1 MAKIKLLACIAVL
14 VVHLA
19 FGEEQAPSDVSV
31 ESVPYTTPTAS
42 KVGVYL
48 AEDFDNP
55 SLLDKKWIKSNS
67 KKPDVDEELAQYDG
81 KWSIEEL
88 ERFPLKGDR
97 GLVLASES
105 RHAAIS
111 SKLDKPFKFDGGKT
125 LVIQYEV
132 AFQKPHTC
140 GGAYLKLLTDGPHI
154 KDLTQFNDKT
164 PYSIMFGP
172 DKCGPTSKVHF
183 IIRHKNPKNNTITEK
198 HCLKLKTEETVFT
211 DHQPHLFTLV
221 VKPDNS
227 YSFFLDQELQYEGD
241 LLSEDDFNPP
251 INPPKEIVDK
261 NDVKPE
267 DWDER
272 SKIPDESAVKP
283 DDWDESEPE
292 SIPDESSS
300 MPDDWLEEEPTH
312 IPDTAAV
319 KPTDWDNEMDGEWE
333 PPLINNPKCE
343 DRSGCGPWS
352 RPLMKNPKYKGK
364 WKQPLIDN
372 PNYRGKW
379 TPRLIHNPDYFY
391 DKNPLKSSPIGAVG
405 FELWS
410 ISDKIYFDNVVIAD
424 DEVHAEK
431 WSEVTWSLKKKNVS
445 HESESVFGAVIRY
458 TNENPWLWAVYVVVI
473 AVTVVLIVITCCTSK
488 EKSSLNESSK
498 KTDESVP
505 DVDPEVSDEE
515 QEADIKEDEEVDSKS
530 ADDDEENVD
539 VEADQTNEDQVP
551 SSPRKRRTRKD

>member
-1 MAKIKLLACIAVL
+1 
-14 VVHLA
+14 
-19 FGEEQAPSDVSV
+19 
-31 ESVPYTTPTAS
+31 
-42 KVGVYL
+42 
-48 AEDFDNP
+48 
-55 SLLDKKWIKSNS
+55 
-67 KKPDVDEELAQYDG
+67 
-81 KWSIEEL
+81 
-88 ERFPLKGDR
+88 
-97 GLVLASES
+97 
-105 RHAAIS
+105 
-111 SKLDKPFKFDGGKT
+111 
-125 LVIQYEV
+125 
-132 AFQKPHTC
+132 
-140 GGAYLKLLTDGPHI
+140 
-154 KDLTQFNDKT
+154 
-164 PYSIMFGP
+164 MFGP

-183 IIRHKNPKNNTITEK
+183 IIRHKNPRNNTITEK
-198 HCLKLKTEETVFT
+198 HCLKLKTEESVFT

-251 INPPKEIVDK
+251 INPPKEIIDK

-272 SKIPDESAVKP
+272 SKIPDENAVKP

-300 MPDDWLEEEPTH
+300 MPNDWLEEEPTH

-319 KPTDWDNEMDGEWE
+319 KPTDWDNDMDGEWE

-391 DKNPLKSSPIGAVG
+391 DKNPLKSSPIVFKKEHAVTTFIIKKTLCMLCLIKFYGAIG

-410 ISDKIYFDNVVIAD
+410 ISDKIYFDNIIIAD
-424 DEVHAEK
+424 DESHAEK
-431 WSEVTWSLKKKNVS
+431 WSELTWLLKKKNLS
-445 HESESVFGAVIRY
+445 HESIFNIEIIGTFWGRVLKNMNYKPGLWLCYIIYCSIPVIIYLSYLTQRYLKESVFGAVIRY

-473 AVTVVLIVITCCTSK
+473 AVTVVLIVITCCTSSK
-488 EKSSLNESSK
+488 EKSSVNESSK
-498 KTDESVP
+498 KTDEPVP
-505 DVDPEVSDEE
+505 DVEPEVSDEE
-515 QEADIKEDEEVDSKS
+515 QEVNTKEDEEVDSKS

-551 SSPRKRRTRKD
+551 SSPRKRKTRKD

>member
-1 MAKIKLLACIAVL
+1 MAKTKLLVYIAFL
-14 VVHLA
+14 LLHLT
-19 FGEEQAPSDVSV
+19 FGEDQTANDVTV
-31 ESVPYTTPTAS
+31 ETVPYSSPS
-42 KVGVYL
+42 YNKVGVYL
-48 AEDFDNP
+48 AEHFDDL
-55 SLLDKKWIKSNS
+55 SLLGKKWIKSNS

-97 GLVLASES
+97 GLVLSSES
-105 RHAAIS
+105 RHAAVS
-111 SKLDKPFKFDGGKT
+111 SKLDKPFKFDNGKS

-140 GGAYLKLLTDGPHI
+140 GGAYLKLLTEGSGT

-183 IIRHKNPKNNTITEK
+183 IIRHKNPKNNTISEK
-198 HCLKLKTEETVFT
+198 HCLKLKTEEKIFN
-211 DHQPHLFTLV
+211 DHEPHLFTLV
-221 VKPDNS
+221 IKPDNS
-227 YSFFLDQELQYEGD
+227 YSFLLDRELQYEGD
-241 LLSEDDFNPP
+241 LLSDDDFSPT
-251 INPPKEIVDK
+251 IIPPKEIIDK

-272 SKIPDESAVKP
+272 AKIPDESAIKP

-292 SIPDESSS
+292 NIPDDSSS
-300 MPDDWLEEEPTH
+300 MPDDWLENEPTH
-312 IPDTAAV
+312 ISDTAAV
-319 KPTDWDNEMDGEWE
+319 KPTDWDNDMDGEWE

-352 RPLMKNPKYKGK
+352 RPLMKNPKFKGK

-379 TPRLIHNPDYFY
+379 TPRLIQNPDYFY
-391 DKNPLKSSPIGAVG
+391 DQNPLRSSPIGAVG

-410 ISDKIYFDNVVIAD
+410 ISDKIYFDNILIAD
-424 DEVHAEK
+424 DESFIDNWVD
-431 WSEVTWSLKKKNVS
+431 STWSLKKKNLS
-445 HESESVFGAVIRY
+445 HESESVFGAIIRY

-473 AVTVVLIVITCCTSK
+473 AVTVVLVVITCCTSSK
-488 EKSSLNESSK
+488 EKSSDESRK

-505 DVDPEVSDEE
+505 DVEGEVSDEE
-515 QEADIKEDEEVDSKS
+515 QELNIKEDEEIEDKI
-530 ADDDEENVD
+530 ADEEEENVD
-539 VEADQTNEDQVP
+539 VEVDQTSEDQVP